1 LISFLAAHPKTGD
14 IMEGTGGIRKLR
26 WAREGKGKSGGVRII
41 YFYHNNEMPL
51 YLLTLYGKNEKDDL
65 SASERNALAKLARIL
80 VREAMKNKRGE
91 KS

>member
-1 LISFLAAHPKTGD
+1 MISFLAAHPKTGD

>member
-1 LISFLAAHPKTGD
+1 
-14 IMEGTGGIRKLR
+14 MEGTGGIRKLR
-26 WAREGKGKSGGVRII
+26 WAREGKGKSGVVRII

>member
-1 LISFLAAHPKTGD
+1 
-14 IMEGTGGIRKLR
+14 MEGTGGIRKLR